1 VYINAVLSSMGAWR
15 ILTEDHAQALPELE
29 QALASLEYQ
38 NPNHAQENSVG
49 QLHQGLNEQ
58 LETLDWDIGTQ
69 ISLKTGSRTFYTID
83 FLKDRI
89 AGKLILNKQAFILS
103 SLLASF
109 PLSVQ
114 IHSIDLG
121 FVLVPMHS
129 LKKRLPR
136 GISDFE
142 STCKV
147 LQELPSVLIKHP
159 FLIIGFSCAPSP
171 LKVTELT
178 SELDQLLLTRV
189 GYTLSEMLILGEKP
203 NYDFKVQLPERIERI
218 TKEVCALA
226 NLPGGGILL
235 FGISDEGEI
244 VGIKASKLDKIKLRI
259 TGSIRNLCDPI
270 PFFEF
275 FSVNISNDPE
285 LAILVCQVD
294 ELKRK
299 PCLVHSRAYV
309 RSGPSAQRADSA
321 EIRRMVLE

>member
-1 VYINAVLSSMGAWR
+1 VYINSVLSSMGAWR
-15 ILTEDHAQALPELE
+15 ILTEEHTQALPELE
-29 QALASLEYQ
+29 QALAKLACQ
-38 NPNHAQENSVG
+38 APDHAQENSVG

-58 LETLDWDIGTQ
+58 LESLGWDIGTQ

-83 FLKDRI
+83 FLKDSI

-142 STCKV
+142 SICKV
-147 LQELPSVLIKHP
+147 LQELPSVLIKYP
-159 FLIIGFSCAPSP
+159 FLIMGFSCEQSP

-203 NYDFKVQLPERIERI
+203 NYDFKVQLPERIEQI

-244 VGIKASKLDKIKLRI
+244 VGIKANELDKIKLRI
-259 TGSIRNLCDPI
+259 TSSIRNLCDPI

-275 FSVNISNDPE
+275 FSVNMSNDPE

-299 PCLVHSRAYV
+299 PCLVRSRAYV

>member
-1 VYINAVLSSMGAWR
+1 MGAWR
-15 ILTEDHAQALPELE
+15 ILTEEHQEALPELE
-29 QALASLEYQ
+29 QALSRLDFQ
-38 NPNHAQENSVG
+38 DQTQENASG
-49 QLHQGLNEQ
+49 QLHQDLNEQ
-58 LETLDWDIGTQ
+58 LESLGWDIGTQ
-69 ISLKTGSRTFYTID
+69 LSLKTGNRTFYTID

-89 AGKLILNKQAFILS
+89 AGKLILNKQAFVLS

-114 IHSIDLG
+114 LHGIDLG
-121 FVLVPMHS
+121 FVLLPMYS
-129 LKKRLPR
+129 LKKDLPR

-147 LQELPSVLIKHP
+147 LEELPSVLIKYP
-159 FLIIGFSCAPSP
+159 FLIMGFSCHHTQ

-178 SELDQLLLTRV
+178 SELDQLLLTHV

-203 NYDFKVQLPERIERI
+203 NYDFKVQLPEHIESI

-244 VGIKASKLDKIKLRI
+244 VGIQTSELDQIKLRI
-259 TGSIRNLCDPI
+259 TNSIRNLCDPI
-270 PFFEF
+270 PAFTF

-299 PCLVHSRAYV
+299 PCLVHSRAYI

-321 EIRRMVLE
+321 EIRKMVLE

>member
-1 VYINAVLSSMGAWR
+1 MYINAVPSSMGAWR
-15 ILTEDHAQALPELE
+15 ILTEEHKQTLPELE
-29 QALASLEYQ
+29 RALAQLDYQ
-38 NPNHAQENSVG
+38 DPDPGQDNALG
-49 QLHQGLNEQ
+49 QLHHDLNRE
-58 LETLDWDIGTQ
+58 LESLGWAIGTQ
-69 ISLKTGSRTFYTID
+69 ISLKTGSQTFYTID

-89 AGKLILNKQAFILS
+89 AGKLILNKQAFVLS

-109 PLSVQ
+109 PLAVQ
-114 IHSIDLG
+114 LHGIDLG
-121 FVLVPMHS
+121 LVLVPMHT
-129 LKKRLPR
+129 LKKCLPR

-142 STCKV
+142 STCQV

-159 FLIIGFSCAPSP
+159 FLIMGFSRQNAP
-171 LKVTELT
+171 LQVTELT

-203 NYDFKVQLPERIERI
+203 NYDFKVQLPERIEKI

-235 FGISDEGEI
+235 FGICDEGEI
-244 VGIKASKLDKIKLRI
+244 VGIQANELDETKLRI
-259 TGSIRNLCDPI
+259 TNSVRNLCDPI
-270 PFFEF
+270 PSFEF
-275 FSVNISNDPE
+275 FSVNMPSDPE

>member
-1 VYINAVLSSMGAWR
+1 MYINAVLSSMGAWR
-15 ILTEDHAQALPELE
+15 ILTEEHKQTLPELE
-29 QALASLEYQ
+29 QALASLEYLAPDQ
-38 NPNHAQENSVG
+38 TQENAVG
-49 QLHQGLNEQ
+49 QLHQDLNEQ
-58 LETLDWDIGTQ
+58 LESLGWDIGTQ
-69 ISLKTGSRTFYTID
+69 ISLKTGNRTFYTID

-129 LKKRLPR
+129 LKKCLPR
-136 GISDFE
+136 GVSDFE

-147 LQELPSVLIKHP
+147 LQELPSVLIKYP
-159 FLIIGFSCAPSP
+159 FLIMGFSRQHLP
-171 LKVTELT
+171 LTVTELT

-203 NYDFKVQLPERIERI
+203 NYDFKVQLPERVERI

-235 FGISDEGEI
+235 FGISDEGEV
-244 VGIKASKLDKIKLRI
+244 VGIHASELDNIKLRI
-259 TGSIRNLCDPI
+259 TNSIRSLCDPI

-275 FSVNISNDPE
+275 FSVNIANDPE